1 MLHTVR
7 MGFLIHP
14 LNFCSAELS
23 AMRLD
28 GDITPEGMFLDVPE
42 GWVSR
47 VVKTLWGYSC
57 TAVLTGIS
65 ATWALGA
72 TSEPDIHTVTSLPG
86 HPHGISPRMNFRIEE
101 RTLEQEDVWSVG
113 NFGVTTPLRTLSD
126 LLRNPHVSTTVR
138 TELAQNLMR
147 EHHISQTMIRT
158 YIGDRK
164 FVPYSRVARQLL
176 NELRG
181 N

>member
-14 LNFCSAELS
+14 LNFSAAELC

-28 GDITPEGMFLDVPE
+28 GDITPEGMFLDVAE

-72 TSEPDIHTVTSLPG
+72 SAEPEIHTVTSLPG
-86 HPHGISPRMNFRIEE
+86 HPHGMSPRMNFRIEE
-101 RTLEQEDVWSVG
+101 RTLEYEDVWSIE
-113 NFGVTTPLRTLSD
+113 NLGVTTPLRTLSD
-126 LLRNPHVSTTVR
+126 LLRSPHLSTAHR
-138 TELAQNLMR
+138 IDLAQNLMR
-147 EHHISQTMIRT
+147 EHHITQTKIRT
-158 YIGDRK
+158 YIGERK
-164 FVPYSRVARQLL
+164 YVPYSRVALELL
-176 NELRG
+176 NEITVS
-181 N
+181 